1 MQLCLTDRVFAL
13 ERSWK
18 RDITMKISHIRAG
31 NGPLHHVHPTIKE
44 AAEET
49 ADDETDKETEDGKD
63 KLVLISA
70 THMSK

>member
-1 MQLCLTDRVFAL
+1 MFAL

-18 RDITMKISHIRAG
+18 RDITTKISHIRVG
-31 NGPLHHVHPTIKE
+31 SGLLHHVHQTTKE

-49 ADDETDKETEDGKD
+49 TDDETDEETEDGKD

>member
-1 MQLCLTDRVFAL
+1 
-13 ERSWK
+13 
-18 RDITMKISHIRAG
+18 MKISRIRAG
-31 NGPLHHVHPTIKE
+31 SGPLHHVHPTIKE

-49 ADDETDKETEDGKD
+49 ADDETEETEDGKD